1 LEKLLD
7 LLRKAGEEKQKAA
20 RISLNWSQAVIRV
33 SYVEDI
39 GLACVDME
47 EANEGEKE

>member
-1 LEKLLD
+1 MD

-20 RISLNWSQAVIRV
+20 RDQASNWSQAVIRV
-33 SYVEDI
+33 SYVEDR